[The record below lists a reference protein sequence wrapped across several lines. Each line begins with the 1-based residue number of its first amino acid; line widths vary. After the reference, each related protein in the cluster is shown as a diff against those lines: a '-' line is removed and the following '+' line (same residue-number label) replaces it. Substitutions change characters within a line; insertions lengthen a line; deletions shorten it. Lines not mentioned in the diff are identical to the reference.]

1 MFCRSGAAERER
13 VSEVFSEVLL
23 KVLDRLEVP
32 SRVALAERICAED
45 RVPGRLLKKLA
56 SDEEIEVATPV
67 ILNARSLGD
76 EDFASIV
83 AEVSSAHML
92 VMCQRR
98 PIRPVLSRVL
108 AERGDAEVLRS
119 LTRNHAATLGGDTF
133 DLLVARARKD
143 TSLQEALGDR
153 PDMPGAAAERMVPF
167 LSRELIQRIRENGR
181 NEALVTAIETRSARE
196 VEIQLLEFSGAA
208 SKTQQF
214 IDSAVEGKVPVD
226 VAVSSFAE
234 KDRAFEL
241 AQLLARKVDW
251 PDNVVVPLVFREDE
265 KPLLVLCRVCGVTEK
280 SYGKV
285 VRMRS
290 KRMRLSSATASE
302 SLRRY
307 EELGAGE
314 ARNAFIAMAKKLKLP
329 ANL

>member
-1 MFCRSGAAERER
+1 MA
-13 VSEVFSEVLL
+13 
-23 KVLDRLEVP
+23 
-32 SRVALAERICAED
+32 
-45 RVPGRLLKKLA
+45 
-56 SDEEIEVATPV
+56 ATP
-67 ILNARSLGD
+67 
-76 EDFASIV
+76 
-83 AEVSSAHML
+83 
-92 VMCQRR
+92 
-98 PIRPVLSRVL
+98 
-108 AERGDAEVLRS
+108 
-119 LTRNHAATLGGDTF
+119 F

-251 PDNVVVPLVFREDE
+251 PDNVVVPLGFPRGRETASR
-265 KPLLVLCRVCGVTEK
+265 PLPRLRR
-280 SYGKV
+280 YGKV
-285 VRMRS
+285 LWQGRAHALEAHAPVFGDRERVPAPVRGTRCRRS
-290 KRMRLSSATASE
+290 AQRLHRHGEEAEASRQ
-302 SLRRY
+302 SL
-307 EELGAGE
+307 
-314 ARNAFIAMAKKLKLP
+314 II
-329 ANL
+329 